1 VPLLLSAVTAWQ
13 IPGAIDTVYVLLM
26 MGGGTTRNM

>member
-1 VPLLLSAVTAWQ
+1 LFA
-13 IPGAIDTVYVLLM
+13 LLM